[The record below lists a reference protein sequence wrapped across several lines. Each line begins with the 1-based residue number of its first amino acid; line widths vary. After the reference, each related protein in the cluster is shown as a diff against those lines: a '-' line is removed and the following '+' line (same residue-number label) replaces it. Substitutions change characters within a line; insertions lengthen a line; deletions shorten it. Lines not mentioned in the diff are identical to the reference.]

1 MKSVNALNGRQ
12 LFCMKKT
19 NLFKRVTQ
27 FFEQTS
33 NAAAVVEYLVAILL
47 RDALCVSDYSIKDLT
62 DLIHKIFLTTEPNHT
77 LRLHALYFKKFFS
90 DKKWQTVIDR
100 LFQNETDYHEY
111 TKAAC
116 LYNELLEKRTL
127 KKVKPSNYQF
137 TIVSTF
143 KDANGKKHAWTLR
156 DTKEIPEG
164 AVNEA
169 AEVAELLTILTTLT
183 IFQTASGTRR
193 FVEYVKYKSESGKID
208 IEHVAEATQPKTE
221 EFVQASATAPVQAPT
236 PQSSSNS
243 NSTPQKST
251 KSASSASN
259 GAKKGK
265 LTYDQLMDKAEAMY
279 QLSQAAPPPE
289 PKGCS
294 AAANPATTEK
304 PPAKK
309 SVKKPQTIDSSY
321 LRYGKSEEQIKKDRE
336 ERDWNNRV
344 NKERNKRG
352 KGTTRKKKGKKKK

>member
-12 LFCMKKT
+12 LFCMKKM

-27 FFEQTS
+27 YLEQTS

-47 RDALCVSDYSIKDLT
+47 RDALCVGDYSIKDLT
-62 DLIHKIFLTTEPNHT
+62 DLIHQIFLTTEPNNT
-77 LRLHALYFKKFFS
+77 LRQHAIYFKKFFNE
-90 DKKWQTVIDR
+90 KEWQTVIDR
-100 LFQNETDYHEY
+100 LFQNETDYHEF

-127 KKVKPSNYQF
+127 KKVEPSKYQF

-164 AVNEA
+164 AVSEA
-169 AEVAELLTILTTLT
+169 AEVAELLTIMTTLT

-193 FVEYVKYKSESGKID
+193 FVEFVKCASKRSKMD
-208 IEHVAEATQPKTE
+208 IEYVAETSQPMTE
-221 EFVQASATAPVQAPT
+221 EPVQASTTA
-236 PQSSSNS
+236 SNQT
-243 NSTPQKST
+243 STPQPSNNSSQTSQKSSKTAEKST
-251 KSASSASN
+251 
-259 GAKKGK
+259 GKKK
-265 LTYDQLMDKAEAMY
+265 LTYDQLMDKEEAMY
-279 QLSQAAPPPE
+279 QLSNVAPQTE

-294 AAANPATTEK
+294 AAPNPATTEK
-304 PPAKK
+304 PPSKK
-309 SVKKPQTIDSSY
+309 SAKKPQTIDSSY

-352 KGTTRKKKGKKKK
+352 KGTSRKKKNKKKK

>member
-62 DLIHKIFLTTEPNHT
+62 DLIHKIFLTTEPNNT
-77 LRLHALYFKKFFS
+77 LRLHAFYFKKFFS
-90 DKKWQTVIDR
+90 DKKWQNVIDR

-143 KDANGKKHAWTLR
+143 KDANGKKHTWTLR

-164 AVNEA
+164 AVSEA

-193 FVEYVKYKSESGKID
+193 FVEFVKCASKSGKTD

-221 EFVQASATAPVQAPT
+221 ESVQASSTVPVQAPT
-236 PQSSSNS
+236 LQSSSNS
-243 NSTPQKST
+243 NNTPQKST
-251 KSASSASN
+251 KSASN
-259 GAKKGK
+259 GEKKDK

-279 QLSQAAPPPE
+279 QLSQAAPPHE

-294 AAANPATTEK
+294 AAANPAMTEK
-304 PPAKK
+304 LPAGK
-309 SVKKPQTIDSSY
+309 STKKPQTIDSSY
-321 LRYGKSEEQIKKDRE
+321 LRYGKSEEQIEKGRE

-344 NKERNKRG
+344 SKELRKKG
-352 KGTTRKKKGKKKK
+352 KGVKGTSRNKKGKKKK